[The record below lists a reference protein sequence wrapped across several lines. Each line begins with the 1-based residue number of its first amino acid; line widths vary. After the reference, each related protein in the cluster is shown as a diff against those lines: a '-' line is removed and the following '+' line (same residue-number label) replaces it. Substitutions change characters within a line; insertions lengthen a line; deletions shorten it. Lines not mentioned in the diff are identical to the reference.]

1 MRTYETIFIVHPEV
15 AGDDLVAI
23 IDKYRQILTDQG
35 AEVLKADNWG
45 TRTLAYPVKKQNR
58 GSYIYVVFDGEP
70 SLIAEFERRMRIDE
84 KVIKFQTVLLE
95 EGYQVP
101 AVKETGS
108 EAVES
113 GSAEDGS
120 ADAETGEES
129 AEA

>member
-108 EAVES
+108 EAVATD
-113 GSAEDGS
+113 SAEDES